1 MSDFKIAGL
10 FPLIEPRELRS
21 GTKIVGYCEIVLS
34 GLRLAGCSIAELP
47 TGELRL
53 WAPQCHQ
60 RPGQPMAA
68 IRLGPQI
75 MEEAGEACREP
86 LEGMRRYLAK
96 RAAVKRRQSERA
108 ARGEGCEAPQP
119 PRSPEPAPAKRT
131 ADHTWRDDPR
141 GGASASLDRQ
151 PPGPPEGCKTNAIP
165 DFSRRRAREEA
176 GK

>member
-10 FPLIEPRELRS
+10 FPLMEPRELRS

-34 GLRLAGCSIAELP
+34 GLRLTGCSIAELP

-75 MEEAGEACREP
+75 MEAAGEACREP
-86 LEGMRRYLAK
+86 LEGMRCYLAK

-108 ARGEGCEAPQP
+108 ATGEGAEAALE
-119 PRSPEPAPAKRT
+119 RSPRT
-131 ADHTWRDDPR
+131 PTTVT
-141 GGASASLDRQ
+141 
-151 PPGPPEGCKTNAIP
+151 KTNANSL
-165 DFSRRRAREEA
+165 FSRRRARAEA
-176 GK
+176 SQ